1 MRLDLS
7 SLFPFAPLPS
17 GARKATAPAEVEG
30 GLKAYATAPITV
42 SAAAEAAQPLVINE
56 VLLSTTGDPDSEY
69 VELFGAP
76 GTSLDGLSFIRIEG
90 EDDGQIG
97 DISFRI
103 DFGADDAIGE
113 NGFFLAANATAA
125 ATYGVTPDI
134 TFSASLENGT
144 STFALVETSSLTG
157 DRATGDETVI
167 DAVGV
172 LNPSGPP
179 ENDTFF
185 YDAPVLGPDGG
196 GFLPAGVGRVE
207 DGVDTGQASDF
218 DFLNFFND
226 SPPNTPTPG
235 TSDGTGGGGG
245 DPVTIDSDPTLV
257 SAIQGSGDASPLVGQ
272 TVVIEAIV
280 SGDFQN
286 GDADESRN
294 LGGFFVMEEVA
305 DRDGDAATS
314 EGLFIYEGSGG
325 TALDV
330 SEGDRVRVLGTVVE
344 RFGKTAL
351 EVTEVRV
358 EEAGAVEDV
367 LTLAVLTDLP
377 DVEGREALE
386 SMLLTIAEP
395 LTFSESFDYEDFQ
408 QATFTSGG
416 PVYQYT
422 QLSDP
427 DPAGYAAYQAE
438 VADRSI
444 LIEDGTGGRRGD
456 FDPIL
461 EPDGDPFA
469 DPASARMGQTLTGL
483 TAIMDYDFGA
493 FRLRLPQSEEFDLEE
508 EANPFPATPADVGS
522 GYVVGSL
529 NVLNYFTTLDGRTDI
544 GQSPRGAESQ
554 EELDRQT
561 AKLVSIIEGMD
572 ADVIGLTEI
581 ENDFAGDGFAL
592 QTLVFELNA
601 SAGFSQWDFVD
612 PGQEFV
618 GDDAIAVAFIY
629 DTTTTRL
636 IGDAAILDT
645 PEFLDPLG
653 DATSGDSYNR
663 AALAQT
669 FEDIESGGVFTASVN
684 HFKSKGSPTGAEA
697 DEDQGDG
704 AGRNDATRTEAAR
717 LLAEWLATDPTGS
730 GDEDV
735 LILGDLNAYAQ
746 ENPIQALE
754 AAGYTD
760 LAAKYEGEDVYSY
773 RFSGQ
778 IGTLD
783 YALANEALEAQVT
796 GATTWNVNA
805 DTPVFFDYNLDD
817 TFTGPN
823 ILRPTDQGLFD
834 GSDPSASSDHDP
846 VLVGLDLDRDTLIL
860 VEGTARNDRLTGTD
874 AAERIVSGGGRAD
887 FAAGLGGADT
897 FVFTDTDGR
906 KDKLFVT
913 DFDVAE
919 DTLDLD
925 GAAIVEVKE
934 TGFGLRLTLDE
945 DRDTIFLFGVDDIGD
960 VDITG
965 DMPFV

>member
-1 MRLDLS
+1 MRSDRS
-7 SLFPFAPLPS
+7 SSFAFAPLPS
-17 GARKATAPAEVEG
+17 ASATA
-30 GLKAYATAPITV
+30 
-42 SAAAEAAQPLVINE
+42 AQHLVINE
-56 VLLSTTGDPDSEY
+56 VLVSTTGADSEY
-69 VELFGAP
+69 FELFGTA
-76 GTSLDGLSFIRIEG
+76 GTSLDGLSLIRIEG
-90 EDDGQIG
+90 EDAGQVG
-97 DISFRI
+97 DISFRL
-103 DFGADDAIGE
+103 DFGADDVIGD
-113 NGFFLAANATAA
+113 NGFFLAANDTAA
-125 ATYGVTPDI
+125 ATYGVVPDV
-134 TFSASLENGT
+134 TFSGSLENGT
-144 STFALVETSSLTG
+144 STFALVETASLTG
-157 DRATGDETVI
+157 DVATGAEAVL
-167 DAVGV
+167 DAVGL
-172 LNPSGPP
+172 LNPDGTEP
-179 ENDTFF
+179 DVFF

-196 GFLPAGVGRVE
+196 GFFPAGVKRVE
-207 DGVDTGQASDF
+207 DGVDTDAASDF
-218 DFLNFFND
+218 EFLNFFND

-235 TSDGTGGGGG
+235 TSGGSGGGGG
-245 DPVTIDSDPTLV
+245 GTTIDGDPTLV

-272 TVVIEAIV
+272 TVVIEAVV

-286 GDADESRN
+286 GDADDFRN
-294 LGGFFVMEEVA
+294 LNGFFVMEETA

-314 EGLFIYEGSGG
+314 EGLFIYEGGG
-325 TALDV
+325 DTALDV

-351 EVTEVRV
+351 EVTEVRI
-358 EEAGAVEDV
+358 EEAGAVADV
-367 LTLAVLTDLP
+367 LSLAETVTLPGTED
-377 DVEGREALE
+377 REALE
-386 SMLLTIAEP
+386 SMLVTIAEP
-395 LTFSESFDYEDFQ
+395 LTFSESFDYEDFG
-408 QATFTSGG
+408 QATFTADG

-422 QLSDP
+422 QLNAP
-427 DPAGYAAYQAE
+427 DADGLAAYEEE

-444 LIEDGTGGRRGD
+444 LIDDGTNGRRGD

-461 EPDGDPFA
+461 EPDGDPFT
-469 DPASARMGQTLTGL
+469 DPAQSRMGQTVTDL
-483 TAIMDYDFGA
+483 TAIFDYDFGA
-493 FRLRLPQSEEFDLEE
+493 YRLRLPEAEAFDLEE
-508 EANPFPATPADVGS
+508 EANPFPAEPEDVGS

-529 NVLNYFTTLDGRTDI
+529 NVLNYFTTLDDGSLTDI
-544 GQSPRGAESQ
+544 GLDPRGAESP
-554 EELDRQT
+554 EELERQT

-572 ADVIGLTEI
+572 ADVIGLVEI

-592 QTLVFELNA
+592 ETLVFELNA

-669 FEDIESGGVFTASVN
+669 FEDIESGGQFTATIN
-684 HFKSKGSPTGAEA
+684 HFKSKGSLTGAEA

-704 AGRNDATRTEAAR
+704 AGNNDATRTEAAR
-717 LLAEWLATDPTGS
+717 LLAEWLETDPTGS

-735 LILGDLNAYAQ
+735 LILGDLNSYAQ
-746 ENPIQALE
+746 ENPIQVLE

-834 GSDPSASSDHDP
+834 GSDPSRASDHDP

-860 VEGTARNDRLTGTD
+860 VEGTARNDLLIGTD
-874 AAERIVSGGGRAD
+874 ADERIVSGGGRAD
-887 FAAGLGGADT
+887 FAAGLGGEDT

-906 KDKLFVT
+906 KDKLFLT

-925 GAAIVEVKE
+925 GASIVKVKE

-945 DRDTIFLFGVDDIGD
+945 DRDKIFLFGVDDIDD
-960 VDITG
+960 VTITG